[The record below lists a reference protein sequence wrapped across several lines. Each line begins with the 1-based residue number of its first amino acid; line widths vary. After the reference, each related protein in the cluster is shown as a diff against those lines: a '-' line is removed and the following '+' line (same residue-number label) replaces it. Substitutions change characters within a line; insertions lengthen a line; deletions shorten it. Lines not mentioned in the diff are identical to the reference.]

1 MSHSYQF
8 SHAITRKPSPE
19 VVAGLRAVDIGAPD
33 FALMLQHHSDYIAAL
48 RASGAEVIELDPLPA
63 YPDSVFVED
72 TALCLPEGAVIMRP
86 GAPSRLGEAAE
97 MAPHLA
103 RLYRQTVQISG
114 ADSFIEGGDIL
125 VTGHEVLVGRSARTN
140 AAGIAELAELIS
152 PWGHRLRE
160 VITPKGVLHFKTDC
174 SLLDADTVLATRRLA
189 ASGCFEGYRVIEVQS
204 GEKARDEDKY
214 LNRRAEMWGE
224 TLDQVA
230 EVWHALK
237 ADGFD
242 LSLLN
247 IGGGF
252 PAFYGQELDAPQTY
266 ASEVMRQIHVKFG
279 EIPSIMAEPGR
290 GLVAEAGAIA
300 AEVLLVSR
308 KSDSELHRWVYLD
321 IGKFSGLAETMDEAI
336 RYQFITDRDH
346 EPTGACI
353 LAGPSCD
360 SADVLYEK
368 QPVQLP
374 LGLQSGDRIVIRN
387 CGAYTSTYAS
397 VGFNGFPPLDVIAI

>member
-1 MSHSYQF
+1 MNAYVTGLAAREETSVSRAENFILNNRFERPTLVIDTQAVARRYSALAQGLGRAQIHYAVKANPAPEILSTLVEVGSNFDAASRPEIEMCLAAGVDASRISFGNTIKRSSDIAWAHDAGITHFAADSEEELHKLAQ
-8 SHAITRKPSPE
+8 HAPGAQVYIRLIVGSLQADWPLSRKFGCAPE
-19 VVAGLRAVDIGAPD
+19 KAPD
-33 FALMLQHHSDYIAAL
+33 LFAL
-48 RASGAEVIELDPLPA
+48 ASHLGLVPVGLSLHVGSQTRDP
-63 YPDSVFVED
+63 
-72 TALCLPEGAVIMRP
+72 
-86 GAPSRLGEAAE
+86 
-97 MAPHLA
+97 
-103 RLYRQTVQISG
+103 
-114 ADSFIEGGDIL
+114 
-125 VTGHEVLVGRSARTN
+125 
-140 AAGIAELAELIS
+140 
-152 PWGHRLRE
+152 
-160 VITPKGVLHFKTDC
+160 
-174 SLLDADTVLATRRLA
+174 
-189 ASGCFEGYRVIEVQS
+189 
-204 GEKARDEDKY
+204 
-214 LNRRAEMWGE
+214 EMWGE

-237 ADGFD
+237 ANGYD

-252 PAFYGQELDAPQTY
+252 PAFYGQTLDAPQDY
-266 ASEVMRQIHVKFG
+266 ASAVMHQIQGRFGNVRQ
-279 EIPSIMAEPGR
+279 IMAEPGR

-308 KSDSELHRWVYLD
+308 KSDSDLHRWVYLD

-360 SADVLYEK
+360 SVDVLYEK

-374 LGLQSGDRIVIRN
+374 LGLQAGDRIVIRS

-397 VGFNGFPPLDVIAI
+397 IGFNGFPPLDVIAI